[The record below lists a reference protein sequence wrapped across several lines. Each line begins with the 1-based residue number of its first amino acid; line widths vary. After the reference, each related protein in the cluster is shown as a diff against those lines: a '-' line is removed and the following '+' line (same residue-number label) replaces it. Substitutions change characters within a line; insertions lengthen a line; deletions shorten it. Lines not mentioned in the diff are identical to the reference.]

1 MIERLQR
8 KPIWSH
14 INILYA
20 ASIMLAISLMTLLF
34 VSDTARAA
42 EYTNSSA
49 NITWTYDETVTI
61 HHADTWNYKMQ
72 YAIQYH
78 PEAGNYCVYAQNYG
92 DDNNHGNE
100 PSAGHRTSLSN
111 IESLMYERAGYGHYT
126 NGVPVEED
134 ASKKH
139 TNSGGDVIRVFGVRT
154 STPDTY
160 ETVRH
165 TIKVEPVL
173 TDSGFVYN
181 VSHTAPANSNAG
193 TAAINTSKQKVSL
206 DGVVSFINSQSR
218 LGSNSASKVS
228 NSNQS
233 YSSASFVTN
242 NIIKSRL
249 TGVNNDS
256 VINNSTVSNIEIKSA
271 YSLKI
276 GSSSYKVPTN
286 LTFKL
291 TPKNY
296 TTQQNVFVGRL
307 DDARTFS
314 GNIGTVKLVNL
325 NTVISGKTKYDRV
338 ADVVYNGVSYKIYGY
353 KTNTSNTIDYTAIN
367 ANTLNSYVKSCVLCD
382 GVSNAKIYN
391 LTNTTNALG
400 LSSIRHC
407 DDIIKLDNCDFTY
420 FVNDQAGVGVTKTT
434 LTTGALNDMTNHLQ
448 SYHGA
453 AKIVS
458 DNNSTPDV
466 ALYLNT
472 ISASDP
478 YFEFIETSD
487 CYYVLYNDVVIGGY
501 ADFTATSDDGT
512 TSTTRKYCDVFRVEL
527 SGQLLTSGDY
537 KSNIDTTT
545 YATSDGNYFLYKI
558 EEPTNDVK
566 FSLAAVSN
574 KTSDSVK
581 KVNRFFNDD
590 VTITTDDGK
599 TVTIY
604 RNEDNSEY
612 TVILYDLFTGS
623 VVFSSESNTLSYEIG
638 SPESI
643 DTIDNKY
650 VLLKYSNSALTLG
663 VYCLASDVDY
673 ITSTYF
679 NKDGILSDQFTLIPI
694 LDDESDNSG
703 STQPDDSESNGLVDI
718 KYESTFL
725 YNLSKD
731 AKAKAYYLF
740 ANSLENPDE
749 VFADV
754 NNISFEETTVSEFRK
769 LAIKVDTVS
778 NGSDAEYTL
787 YYVVPE
793 LKVKYLLNTDKSLKW
808 AHQWYG
814 NSEVDLLE
822 DNAVDEPDDSGLSFE
837 EKQKES
843 GKSSKAPESKIDE
856 RKVDS
861 YEITYY
867 VDGNVYKVYTIDKG
881 SAFPKLDSSKYKLI
895 TKLSKTVTG
904 DILSVYYES
913 IPDKSDKNTTKKTTD
928 SDTDAGN
935 KIITVTFID
944 KDGNVVKTSVVKQ
957 HTSASKL
964 APDGYSWDIKTDD
977 LTSDT
982 VIYELTIATSKL
994 DKSYNTKTH

>member
-1 MIERLQR
+1 MIEKL
-8 KPIWSH
+8 H
-14 INILYA
+14 INIFA
-20 ASIMLAISLMTLLF
+20 ASIMLAISLITLLF
-34 VSDTARAA
+34 VSDTAKAA

-49 NITWTYDETVTI
+49 NIKWTYDETVTI
-61 HHADTWNYKMQ
+61 HHD
-72 YAIQYH
+72 
-78 PEAGNYCVYAQNYG
+78 E
-92 DDNNHGNE
+92 
-100 PSAGHRTSLSN
+100 TS
-111 IESLMYERAGYGHYT
+111 
-126 NGVPVEED
+126 
-134 ASKKH
+134 
-139 TNSGGDVIRVFGVRT
+139 
-154 STPDTY
+154 DTY

-165 TIKVEPVL
+165 TITVEPVL
-173 TDSGFVYN
+173 TDAGFVYN
-181 VSHTAPANSNAG
+181 VSHTALANSNAG
-193 TAAINTSKQKVSL
+193 TAAINTSTQKVSL
-206 DGVVSFINSQSR
+206 DEVVSFINSQSR
-218 LGSNSASKVS
+218 LGSNSASKEY
-228 NSNQS
+228 NSDQS
-233 YSSASFVTN
+233 YSYSFVSN
-242 NIIKSRL
+242 DDIKSRL
-249 TGVNNDS
+249 TGINNDS
-256 VINNSTVSNIEIKSA
+256 VINNSTVSNIAIKSA

-276 GSSSYKVPTN
+276 GSSSYKVPTS

-291 TPKNY
+291 TPKDY

-307 DDARTFS
+307 DNARTFS
-314 GNIGTVKLVNL
+314 GDKGVVKLVDL
-325 NTVISGKTKYDRV
+325 NTVISGKTEYDRV
-338 ADVVYNGVSYKIYGY
+338 ADVVYDGVSYKIYGY
-353 KTNTSNTIDYTAIN
+353 QTNKSNTIDYKEIN
-367 ANTLNSYVKSCVLCD
+367 SNTLNSYVKSCVLCD
-382 GVSNAKIYN
+382 SVSDVKIYN
-391 LTNTTNALG
+391 LTDTTNTLG

-420 FVNDQAGVGVTKTT
+420 FVNDQSGVGITETT
-434 LTTGALNDMTNHLQ
+434 LTTGALDNMTDHLR
-448 SYHGA
+448 SYCGV

-458 DNNSTPDV
+458 DNDSIPGV
-466 ALYLNT
+466 VLYLNDT
-472 ISASDP
+472 SASDP
-478 YFEFIETSD
+478 YFEFIDTSD
-487 CYYVLYNDVVIGGY
+487 CYYVLYDNIVIGGY
-501 ADFTATSDDGT
+501 DNFTVTLDDGT
-512 TSTTRKYCDVFRVEL
+512 TSTARKYCDVFRIEL
-527 SGQLLTSGDY
+527 YGYTLTSGDY
-537 KSNIDTTT
+537 KSNIDTAT
-545 YATSDGNYFLYKI
+545 YTISDSNYFLYKI
-558 EEPTNDVK
+558 AEPTNDIK

-581 KVNRFFNDD
+581 KVNRFLNNNDVLS
-590 VTITTDDGK
+590 VTITTEDGK
-599 TVTIY
+599 TVTLY
-604 RNEDNSEY
+604 QNEDNSEY

-643 DTIDNKY
+643 DTIDDKY
-650 VLLKYSNSALTLG
+650 VLLKYSDSTLTLG

-679 NKDGILSDQFTLIPI
+679 NKDDILSDQFTLIPI
-694 LDDESDNSG
+694 FDDESD
-703 STQPDDSESNGLVDI
+703 DSDSNGLVDI

-725 YNLSKD
+725 YNLSIDTKV
-731 AKAKAYYLF
+731 KAYYLF

-749 VFADV
+749 VFVDV
-754 NNISFEETTVSEFRK
+754 NNISFEEITVSEFRK

-778 NGSDAEYTL
+778 NGSDTEYTL

-814 NSEVDLLE
+814 DSEVDLLE
-822 DNAVDEPDDSGLSFE
+822 DNAVDEPADSGLSFE

-843 GKSSKAPESKIDE
+843 GKSSKATESKIDE

-881 SAFPKLDSSKYKLI
+881 SAFPKLDSSKYKLL

-913 IPDKSDKNTTKKTTD
+913 IPDESDENTTKKTTD
-928 SDTDAGN
+928 SDTDDGD

-964 APDGYSWDIKTDD
+964 APDGYSWDIKSDD